1 MAEEKY
7 TKRSLRERI
16 GLTVRSDNP
25 ADLVTALVQVEEAGV
40 EQVWVPFGPPWNP
53 DSLTTLTAAAVR
65 TSRLKFGTYI
75 IQVPSRHPVLL
86 AQQVLSFNAL
96 APNRLQLGLGA
107 GSPNFAKSMYG
118 VDIKRPLSYLRE
130 YMQVLRPLLQQGEVH
145 HQGQFFTTDA
155 SLPGSAPVPL
165 YIAAL
170 GPGAFRLAGEV
181 ADGVLPAS
189 CPIPYLLDTAIPTLK
204 AAATAAAR
212 PQPTIVAN
220 VMVALTGDRSV
231 ALEAGRKALE
241 FQTTLPT
248 YRNMF
253 AAAGFSTQE
262 IDTIADSL
270 IESVIVFGD
279 ESKIKD
285 RLQELLTAGI
295 DELNIGPVVIADDA
309 QESSRLARLI
319 GSL

>member
-53 DSLTTLTAAAVR
+53 DSLTTLAAAAVR

-118 VDIKRPLSYLRE
+118 VDIKRVFRGKL
-130 YMQVLRPLLQQGEVH
+130 
-145 HQGQFFTTDA
+145 
-155 SLPGSAPVPL
+155 
-165 YIAAL
+165 IL
-170 GPGAFRLAGEV
+170 GV
-181 ADGVLPAS
+181 ADGWLAGDGKRIYEVKDMRVVLFSPA
-189 CPIPYLLDTAIPTLK
+189 P
-204 AAATAAAR
+204 
-212 PQPTIVAN
+212 
-220 VMVALTGDRSV
+220 
-231 ALEAGRKALE
+231 AG
-241 FQTTLPT
+241 
-248 YRNMF
+248 
-253 AAAGFSTQE
+253 
-262 IDTIADSL
+262 
-270 IESVIVFGD
+270 
-279 ESKIKD
+279 
-285 RLQELLTAGI
+285 
-295 DELNIGPVVIADDA
+295 
-309 QESSRLARLI
+309 
-319 GSL
+319 